1 MFCTLVEKNS
11 AKLSGR
17 SLLGISIEFSVRL
30 RGNCVIL
37 RSFAFLT
44 AVHKDFELPGKILL
58 LTLLVLLFWTNRLI
72 SLLISLNFMCSLKF
86 VADFF
91 RFKIH
96 FIKDFIA
103 GEMFDP
109 TTLSLMK
116 GVNGT
121 ISSMIPIKQFSN
133 KFHVCCT
140 SSRLVTKVTS
150 FNFLINFSLL

>member
-30 RGNCVIL
+30 RGNCVML

-91 RFKIH
+91 RLKNHFFL
-96 FIKDFIA
+96 FIKASGKMTEIRSPQKRSNA
-103 GEMFDP
+103 
-109 TTLSLMK
+109 LML
-116 GVNGT
+116 
-121 ISSMIPIKQFSN
+121 
-133 KFHVCCT
+133 H
-140 SSRLVTKVTS
+140 R
-150 FNFLINFSLL
+150 